1 MFVMHRRPAHFI
13 CRVGF
18 LLLCVLPTVAI
29 AGWIVQR
36 SLPGFVLSAKQEWE
50 QELSRQL
57 GLRVTVATVD
67 YARPDTA
74 ELTNVMLVDPE
85 TGAAVASAARLEVI
99 RTADLWKLVG
109 SQCVVET
116 AQLPLLKMQLEQRL
130 LRRESAADQPACE
143 IWLRELTFRDTAKS
157 LTLVDVAG
165 EWKSAEGPQ
174 CTLNFRLPEAD
185 PQLLRGQWLVERNR
199 QTTPPTTRWQL
210 NTGALP
216 LPCSFAAAAW
226 PEVQHLGVG
235 AQFSGELE
243 LVQTAGEL
251 SGHLSGMFEHLD
263 LDALISEQLPHRLSG
278 LALCKI
284 EDARLEHNRLTLVRG
299 TLQVRDGG
307 AISPSLLAAAAEQ
320 LQLTGP
326 PPEVIASSS
335 AIPFRHLS
343 LGFDYRETGLQL
355 TGSADPL
362 RGGVL
367 IATAGGSLLQAP
379 PQHQAAAASLFDMLI
394 PAHDRHTRE
403 GQFLANILPA
413 ADLQSHNELA
423 RQPQHTRVRMQPSR
437 DSQGP
442 AIRQPQ
448 LR

>member
-1 MFVMHRRPAHFI
+1 MHRRPAHFV

-18 LLLCVLPTVAI
+18 LLLCVLPTAAI
-29 AGWIVQR
+29 AGWIVHR
-36 SLPGFVLSAKQEWE
+36 SMPGFILSAKQEWE

-57 GLRVTVATVD
+57 GLRVTISALE

-74 ELTNVMLVDPE
+74 ELTNVTLVDPE
-85 TGAAVASAARLEVI
+85 TGAAVASAALLEVI
-99 RTADLWKLVG
+99 QSADRWKLVG

-116 AQLPLLKMQLEQRL
+116 SQLPLLQMQLEQRL
-130 LRRESAADQPACE
+130 LRRESAATHPPCE
-143 IWLRELTFRDTAKS
+143 VWLRELTFRDAAKS

-165 EWKSAEGPQ
+165 EWKMNAAGPQ
-174 CTLNFRLPEAD
+174 CSLNFRLPEAD
-185 PQLLRGQWLVERNR
+185 PQLPRGLWLVQRNR
-199 QTTPPTTRWQL
+199 QASPPTTRWQL
-210 NTGALP
+210 ITGGLP

-235 AQFSGELE
+235 AQFSGELDV
-243 LVQTAGEL
+243 LQTASEF
-251 SGHLSGMFEHLD
+251 SGSARGTFEHLD
-263 LDALISEQLPHRLSG
+263 LDALVSEQLSHRLSG

-284 EDARLEHNRLTLVRG
+284 EDARFEHNRLTLVRG

-320 LQLTGP
+320 LQLAGP
-326 PPEVIASSS
+326 STEAVASGNV
-335 AIPFRHLS
+335 IPFRQLS
-343 LGFDYRETGLQL
+343 LGFDYRPTALQL

-367 IATAGGSLLQAP
+367 IATATGSLLQAP
-379 PQHQAAAASLFDMLI
+379 PQHQAPAAALFEMLI
-394 PAHDRHTRE
+394 PAKDRHTRE

-413 ADLQSHNELA
+413 TYLQSHNELA
-423 RQPQHTRVRMQPSR
+423 RQPQHTRVRLQPR
-437 DSQGP
+437 HNSQSP
-442 AIRQPQ
+442 AIRQPE